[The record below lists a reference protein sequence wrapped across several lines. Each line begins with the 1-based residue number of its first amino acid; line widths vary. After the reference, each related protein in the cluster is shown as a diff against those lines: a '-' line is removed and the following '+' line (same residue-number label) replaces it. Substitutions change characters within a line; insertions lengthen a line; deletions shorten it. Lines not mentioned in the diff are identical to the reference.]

1 MGPACELGHTF
12 NISTV
17 LLSPFLHAPGFFFKY
32 CCQLPVISEDIGK
45 LLGAPLRLVFVSL
58 GMSSDPPICSDC
70 QSIRLIQNALKG
82 NIGVYVFQ
90 PSSRLLS
97 FAVSSNNPALRDHQ
111 LLPALL
117 MYSTLI
123 VPSLIPASR

>member
-1 MGPACELGHTF
+1 MYLQYLCCFTASSSACPQIF
-12 NISTV
+12 
-17 LLSPFLHAPGFFFKY
+17 FFFFFKY
-32 CCQLPVISEDIGK
+32 CCQLPSLTEDIGK
-45 LLGAPLRLVFVSL
+45 LFGAPLKFVCVSL
-58 GMSSDPPICSDC
+58 GMSSDTLYAVTADQTYSGCV
-70 QSIRLIQNALKG
+70 K
-82 NIGVYVFQ
+82 GVYVLQ
-90 PSSRLLS
+90 PRFRLLS